1 MRNFLDTN
9 ILIYADAC
17 DELKKQEQAIEIIRE
32 NIINKS
38 GVIST
43 QVLKE
48 FANVALRKLGLSPEI
63 VKQRIE
69 FFLNFEIIEISP
81 EIIMQ
86 AIDLSSNRK
95 VSFYDALIIETAII
109 SSCETILSEDLQSGA
124 IFNAVRVVNPFE

>member
-63 VKQRIE
+63 VKHRIE